1 MKSKL
6 VLKISAIDYYTM
18 SQISFKESIICD
30 GLNFFDKQTE
40 PIDINGRKIIL
51 PSYIITAKQQADE
64 WVSNQTDFLNN
75 LIHNPKRELNCILN
89 WEVIKIENEDEKGVK
104 SFPIDIH
111 KKEKKQNK
119 LSELELIKLFLIELG
134 ESRGIAFDE
143 DFTSN
148 FLHVFHEMK
157 SSLKGL
163 DTFKKI
169 NIVLSSMGVGFK
181 AASTAYKNIYD
192 RLSGSN
198 IKKLEEELKNDEKKE
213 LN

>member
-6 VLKISAIDYYTM
+6 FLKISAIDYYTM
-18 SQISFKESIICD
+18 SKISFKENIVCD
-30 GLNFFDKQTE
+30 GLNFIDKQTE
-40 PIDINGRKIIL
+40 PIDINGKKIIL
-51 PSYIITAKQQADE
+51 PSYTITAKQQADE
-64 WVSNQTDFLNN
+64 WVSNQSDFLKN

-104 SFPIDIH
+104 SFPIAIH
-111 KKEKKQNK
+111 KKESKQNK
-119 LSELELIKLFLIELG
+119 LSELEIIKLFLIELG
-134 ESRGIAFDE
+134 ELRGSTFDA
-143 DFTSN
+143 DFTAN
-148 FLHVFHEMK
+148 FLHVFDEMK

-181 AASTAYKNIYD
+181 SAITAYKRMADI
-192 RLSGSN
+192 LSGSS
-198 IKKLEEELKNDEKKE
+198 IKQLDEEFNNEKKKE